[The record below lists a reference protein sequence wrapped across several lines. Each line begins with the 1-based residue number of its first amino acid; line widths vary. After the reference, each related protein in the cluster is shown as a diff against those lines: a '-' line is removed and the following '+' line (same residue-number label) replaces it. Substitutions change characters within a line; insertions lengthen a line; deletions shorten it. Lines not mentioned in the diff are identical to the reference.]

1 MITNLSGSMSNVT
14 SQSTSFH
21 SAPITNKSSAN
32 PASNVNTS
40 IQKAQSDTAN
50 PVQPDQ
56 LQKAVDSIEKFAQAA
71 SQNLKFSIDEDT
83 GKTVIKVMDATTDE
97 IVRQIPSEEAID
109 IARSLSK
116 IHGALF
122 NDHA

>member
-1 MITNLSGSMSNVT
+1 MITNSTGSMNNIASL
-14 SQSTSFH
+14 STTFH
-21 SAPITNKSSAN
+21 PASITNKSSTN
-32 PASNVNTS
+32 LASNENIS
-40 IQKAQSDTAN
+40 SPMAQSVTEKA
-50 PVQPDQ
+50 DQ
-56 LQKAVDSIEKFAQAA
+56 LQEAMKEIEKFAETA

-116 IHGALF
+116 IHGVLF
-122 NDHA
+122 NDRA

>member
-1 MITNLSGSMSNVT
+1 MITNSTGSMNNIASL
-14 SQSTSFH
+14 STTFH
-21 SAPITNKSSAN
+21 PASITNKSSTKL
-32 PASNVNTS
+32 ASNENIS
-40 IQKAQSDTAN
+40 SPMAQSVTEKA
-50 PVQPDQ
+50 DQ
-56 LQKAVDSIEKFAQAA
+56 LQEAMKEIEKFAETA

-116 IHGALF
+116 IHGVLF
-122 NDHA
+122 NDRA